1 MTESGQDEVT
11 VPLEDLLT
19 LVWGRNIRPDVF
31 NRWSQGFEFSEDE
44 PTALIQHEGGPCGI
58 IVPLQASLLK
68 NLLFSE
74 GAPEQWNNVSA
85 DQAKQLLLM
94 SLCEVFELCGVE
106 KVVLVYQYT
115 KKEKSGEEP
124 METGEGSGENMAAE
138 EQEPTQD
145 TGSAQVEGPTA
156 AVDQFHQSLRMRQFS
171 CADNLKTMIES
182 SYEIFH
188 GRHGVLLFLY
198 SVILSKGIENIK
210 NEVTDP
216 TEPLIDS
223 VHGHGSQSLINLLL
237 TGYAVSHVWDGDQ
250 DVAGLKL
257 RGIPRQGKVGFLTLL
272 EHLRYCEVGSYL
284 KNPEFPIWILGSE
297 THLTVL
303 FSKEMTLVA
312 PESRDAEARR
322 IFKSYDPEGNG
333 FISTI
338 LLGDVLRSLDLCAEE
353 EYVDIM
359 QKKLDS
365 EQLGIIVL
373 EQFMQEFFAN
383 EEKSPIPES
392 FTVYHYNGLK
402 RSSNNGK
409 VQYQEGKAMIQEL
422 GEVKCVTTDNSAIK
436 TCLATKWPGVE
447 VLWDNDISP
456 SLN

>member
-1 MTESGQDEVT
+1 MTESRQEEVA

-74 GAPEQWNNVSA
+74 GAPEQWNNMSA

-106 KVVLVYQYT
+106 KVVLVHQCT

-124 METGEGSGENMAAE
+124 MESGEGSGENMAAE
-138 EQEPTQD
+138 EQEPTQ
-145 TGSAQVEGPTA
+145 E
-156 AVDQFHQSLRMRQFS
+156 
-171 CADNLKTMIES
+171 
-182 SYEIFH
+182 
-188 GRHGVLLFLY
+188 
-198 SVILSKGIENIK
+198 
-210 NEVTDP
+210 
-216 TEPLIDS
+216 
-223 VHGHGSQSLINLLL
+223 
-237 TGYAVSHVWDGDQ
+237 
-250 DVAGLKL
+250 L

-322 IFKSYDPEGNG
+322 IFKSFDPEGNG

-338 LLGDVLRSLDLCAEE
+338 LLGDVLRQLDLCAEE